1 MGYCLI
7 GLVSTL
13 TGVGASWGVPL
24 LVLGTALNAYSCGM
38 FDDMG
43 TDHPG
48 YKDPVNQISF
58 ITSMALCGLGG
69 GAEAAAGRASLSA
82 MGSVERNRIIR
93 SSVDVIETCFNGGLA
108 ETKIYG
114 YSNEPMKFILD
125 TTLQSQ
131 STKGKIRRVVS
142 SSFKSTVFSMCGD
155 YCRYLNDEG
164 YVINV

>member
-1 MGYCLI
+1 MYFCKWYCL
-7 GLVSTL
+7 LDN
-13 TGVGASWGVPL
+13 VPL
-24 LVLGTALNAYSCGM
+24 LFLGSALNAYSCGM

-93 SSVDVIETCFNGGLA
+93 SSVDVIETCFNGGMA

-131 STKGKIRRVVS
+131 STKGKIRRLARS
-142 SSFKSTVFSMCGD
+142 SYKSILFSIGLD
-155 YCRYLNDEG
+155 FCRYLNDEG
-164 YVINV
+164 AVISA